1 MKYLFLLLALIAIG
15 VNPVHAQVV
24 AEEVSIPAVEHSTL
38 SDQDSAAYT
47 FLAPDEVETTR
58 AYQSEVLRIR
68 SFDED
73 KWKKIVHGVN
83 YTEEGWEDIRVT
95 PAKPWGGVV
104 VRVLAYAIIL
114 GAIILLLY
122 YVIRYVS
129 FDLKI
134 ERTMLESEDLERPV
148 DNIEILDIARLLDQ
162 AKCDRNYK
170 LAIRLYYLDL
180 LKKLNE
186 QGAIVWKKDKTNRDY
201 LAELFS
207 ANFFFDEIR
216 RLTLSYE
223 AVWYGDHNLR
233 SDSFDLLSTQFEKVR
248 LSIDNRVKA

>member
-1 MKYLFLLLALIAIG
+1 M
-15 VNPVHAQVV
+15 
-24 AEEVSIPAVEHSTL
+24 
-38 SDQDSAAYT
+38 
-47 FLAPDEVETTR
+47 
-58 AYQSEVLRIR
+58 
-68 SFDED
+68 
-73 KWKKIVHGVN
+73 N
-83 YTEEGWEDIRVT
+83 YTEEPWEDIRVRPT
-95 PAKPWGGVV
+95 KPWGGVV

-134 ERTMLESEDLERPV
+134 ERTKLDSEDLERPV
-148 DNIEILDIARLLDQ
+148 DNIEILDIARLLEQ
-162 AKCDRNYK
+162 AKRDRNYK

-180 LKKLNE
+180 LKKLND

-207 ANFFFDEIR
+207 ANFFFDEIS